1 MSGKMNFHA
10 VNLNKIKNYVK
21 SNVALQCNVLHAPRL
36 AIQGAPGT
44 GKSDIIREICEEN
57 NWVLSVKYLSNMSL
71 EQITG
76 IPCKV
81 EHGSTAVWTKP
92 ELFNFDFPEYAP
104 ESYLPLLEEKFLLFL
119 EKGGFQA
126 RISSLY
132 SFTLIKNAVKKWEEK
147 NGKMEKTLSIKT
159 AMPLH
164 VCNSFAAIQL
174 GSYGVN
180 MVQASCE
187 LGRNEMEEL
196 CAKSPLPVEVYV
208 SGRPVLLGTRAF
220 LPVEGKMEDSKGEVF
235 LVEKEGVLT
244 LILPEKILDIP
255 VCKGAAGSFCDLRYI
270 SSGKEEKKARF
281 NFDVS
286 LA

>member
-1 MSGKMNFHA
+1 
-10 VNLNKIKNYVK
+10 
-21 SNVALQCNVLHAPRL
+21 
-36 AIQGAPGT
+36 
-44 GKSDIIREICEEN
+44 
-57 NWVLSVKYLSNMSL
+57 
-71 EQITG
+71 
-76 IPCKV
+76 
-81 EHGSTAVWTKP
+81 
-92 ELFNFDFPEYAP
+92 
-104 ESYLPLLEEKFLLFL
+104 
-119 EKGGFQA
+119 
-126 RISSLY
+126 
-132 SFTLIKNAVKKWEEK
+132 
-147 NGKMEKTLSIKT
+147 MEKTLSIKT

-164 VCNSFAAIQL
+164 VCNSFAAILL

-255 VCKGAAGSFCDLRYI
+255 VCKNAAGAFYDLRYI